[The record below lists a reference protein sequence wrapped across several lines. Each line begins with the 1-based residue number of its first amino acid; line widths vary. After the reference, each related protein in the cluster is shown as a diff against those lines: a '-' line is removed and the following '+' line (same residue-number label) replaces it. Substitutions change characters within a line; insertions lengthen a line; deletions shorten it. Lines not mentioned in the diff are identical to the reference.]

1 MIVIA
6 CEDAAAFKTTCN
18 KAINQAVSAD
28 RIHYNQIL
36 GFNLRLSVVK
46 PRVVYF
52 LRPAIEYLFR
62 NNGLSQYLEGLHEAL
77 TEYS

>member
-18 KAINQAVSAD
+18 KAIKQAVSAD
-28 RIHYNQIL
+28 HIHYNQIL
-36 GFNLRLSVVK
+36 GFNLRFSLVK

-52 LRPAIEYLFR
+52 LRLVIDTF
-62 NNGLSQYLEGLHEAL
+62 
-77 TEYS
+77 